1 MALDEIDTS
10 EDVVI
15 SGVRDQ
21 AEIEFIERRFDWVVS
36 ALLWA
41 DRMERFARRYDELT
55 IENVAKFIDRD
66 DREMRWGLEELHER
80 ELTDYVIDTGQ
91 LSERRMIDRVKRIHG
106 STVLRR

>member
-41 DRMERFARRYDELT
+41 DPMERFARRYDELSV
-55 IENVAKFIDRD
+55 ENVAKFIDRD
-66 DREMRWGLEELHER
+66 NREMRWGLEELREK
-80 ELTDYVIDTGQ
+80 ELTDYVINTGE
-91 LSERRMIDRVKRIHG
+91 LSERQMIDRVKGIYG
-106 STVLRR
+106 STILRR